1 MAEVSGTFVLSDDG
15 VAIMTW
21 SAMAGGDTG
30 KPARMGRYSDKTV
43 HVVGDSVDVAMEG
56 SNDLVNWAPVHNA
69 VGAAMDTI
77 VGTPPG
83 TIETILDNPLYIRPN
98 VTGGSSTSVIV
109 VAKVTGK

>member
-43 HVVGDSVDVAMEG
+43 QVIGDATTVAIEG
-56 SNDLVNWAPVHNA
+56 SNDGSTWTDLTDQSGTALA
-69 VGAAMDTI
+69 LVGASADL
-77 VGTPPG
+77 
-83 TIETILDNPLYIRPN
+83 ETILQNPLYIRPN
-98 VTGGSSTSVIV
+98 VTGGASSTVIV